1 MTDNIFENAPTSGPG
16 ELVTELFA
24 AEGLRIERIISY
36 GEASPPG
43 FWYDQPLGEWVL
55 LLEGSASLRF
65 EDEPRPRQ
73 LRRGDCLY
81 IAAHRRHRVDWTQA
95 GSPTIWLG
103 VHHDRPPRA

>member
-1 MTDNIFENAPTSGPG
+1 MIDNIFENALPSGSG
-16 ELVTELFA
+16 ELSTELFA

-55 LLEGSASLRF
+55 LLEGSAGLRF
-65 EDEPRPRQ
+65 EDEPSTRQ
-73 LRRGDCLY
+73 LCKGDCLY

-95 GSPTIWLG
+95 GAPTIWLA
-103 VHHDRPPRA
+103 VHHDRRPRA